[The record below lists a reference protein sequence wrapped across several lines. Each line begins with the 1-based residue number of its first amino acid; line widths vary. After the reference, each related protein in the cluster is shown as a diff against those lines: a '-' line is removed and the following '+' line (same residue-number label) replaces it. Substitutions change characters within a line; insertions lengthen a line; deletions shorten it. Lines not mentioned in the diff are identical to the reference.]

1 MLFVD
6 TSFWIALESSSDQ
19 YHSHASNYWLEFQQ
33 HPQPLVTTSYVLDE
47 TATYFNVR
55 GLHDKAVEIVEA
67 LTTSEWI
74 QFIHVDVTL
83 FNDGL
88 RIFRQS
94 ADKRYSLTDCIS
106 FVVMTNLKIDAALS
120 FDKHFDQF
128 GFAKLPK
135 TD

>member
-19 YHSHASNYWLEFQQ
+19 YHTHASSYWLEFQQ
-33 HPQPLVTTSYVLDE
+33 HPQQL
-47 TATYFNVR
+47 
-55 GLHDKAVEIVEA
+55 
-67 LTTSEWI
+67 
-74 QFIHVDVTL
+74 
-83 FNDGL
+83 
-88 RIFRQS
+88 
-94 ADKRYSLTDCIS
+94 
-106 FVVMTNLKIDAALS
+106 VVMTNLKIDTALS